1 MTLLD
6 FQLVLGR
13 HNIRPPHFASKV
25 SYSASPQS
33 FVALY
38 YLAKNADF
46 FEILNTLPF
55 KGSCAATAMLFGKK
69 SRRDFSAFCSPTL
82 KDINKECH
90 TPSIYR
96 MFEVWHSL
104 LYISN
109 CLCLLVFL
117 LLNDGIDDSHGS
129 DVDDVTHAAFEVGEV
144 DRLLQSHLNWA
155 NNFGIFSHRLN
166 HLV

>member
-1 MTLLD
+1 MLRLRPSPNVRIAP
-6 FQLVLGR
+6 LVADR
-13 HNIRPPHFASKV
+13 KR
-25 SYSASPQS
+25 
-33 FVALY
+33 
-38 YLAKNADF
+38 LAIWIKTVRILFWISNA
-46 FEILNTLPF
+46 
-55 KGSCAATAMLFGKK
+55 
-69 SRRDFSAFCSPTL
+69 PTP

-117 LLNDGIDDSHGS
+117 FLNDGIDDSHGS

-155 NNFGIFSHRLN
+155 DNFGIFSHRLN